1 MRVVFLLCASLLFAL
16 LPSAGRAAQ
25 PAPVSAFFA
34 NPTFTGGVLSPSGRY
49 LAAKIASKTGRD
61 ALGVVDLNDNSARMV
76 AAFDD
81 ADIGQV
87 QWVNEDRLLFD
98 STDRQIATGAVRFAP
113 GLFTVKRDG
122 SAYRQLA
129 ERRGHFIRNGY
140 AKALLPWHTYMMNQT
155 GRQDSDEVYVRN
167 VSFSGRRANAV
178 DLLRLNVVTGRT
190 ATVSLPVDAID
201 WMLDN
206 DGEPRLARSLDK
218 DMLSI
223 WIRDRDSD
231 KWRVLASFKAY
242 VPDARSF
249 VPLGFGPDG
258 TLYAKADQ
266 GGDRAAVHT
275 VDLATGAISAQP
287 ILRVDGFDFTGHLVR
302 DATRLLGV
310 RYLADAEGTAWFDP
324 AMKAIQADIDAQ
336 LPGTVNL
343 IGVPRHAQTPNLLV
357 TALSDVQPRVFFI
370 YNTATRKLNLA
381 GSAHPQIDA
390 NAMGQQYFIK
400 YAARDGLEIPA
411 LLTLPPGVHV
421 STAGKPPANLPLVVL
436 VHGGPYVRGTR
447 WEWNPETQFLASRGY
462 AVLQPEFRGSTGYGR
477 RHFTAGLKQWGLAMQ
492 DDIADG
498 ARWAIAQGYADPQR
512 ICIAGASYGGYAT
525 LMGLV
530 RDPDL
535 YKCGIDWV
543 GVTDINLMYTGS
555 WRYASDVP
563 EEYKR
568 YGMPELIGDPVKDAE
583 QLKATSPLLQAAR
596 IRQPLL
602 LAYGTAD
609 ERVPMIHG
617 TKFRDAV
624 RAVNK
629 DVEWIEYDD
638 EGHGWS
644 LPQNR
649 IDFWTRV
656 ERFLDR
662 NIGAG
667 RAGNASVPAAAKSE

>member
-1 MRVVFLLCASLLFAL
+1 MRVVSLLCASLLCAVV
-16 LPSAGRAAQ
+16 AVTAHAAP
-25 PAPVSAFFA
+25 PAPASAFFA
-34 NPTFTGGVLSPSGRY
+34 NASFTGGLLSPSGRY
-49 LAAKIASKTGRD
+49 LAAKITGKTGRD
-61 ALGVVDLNDNSARMV
+61 SLAVVDLNDNSARMV
-76 AAFDD
+76 AAFED
-81 ADIGQV
+81 ADIGHV

-98 STDRQIATGAVRFAP
+98 STDRQIATGAARFAP
-113 GLFTVKRDG
+113 GLYTAKRDG
-122 SAYRQLA
+122 SQFRQLA

-140 AKALLPWHTYMMNQT
+140 DKVLLPWHTYMMEQP
-155 GRQDSDEVYVRN
+155 GKQDTDEVYVRN
-167 VSFSGRRANAV
+167 VSFSGGRPNAV
-178 DLLRLNVVTGRT
+178 ALLRLNVVNGRT

-201 WMLDN
+201 WMLDS
-206 DGEPRLARSLDK
+206 DGEPRLAKSLDK

-223 WIRDRDSD
+223 WLRDRDTG

-242 VPDARSF
+242 VPDARAF
-249 VPLGFGPDG
+249 TPLGFGPDG
-258 TLYAKADQ
+258 TLYANASRLSDH
-266 GGDRAAVHT
+266 AAVHT

-287 ILRVDGFDFTGHLVR
+287 VVRVDGFDFTGDLVAN
-302 DATRLLGV
+302 ATHLLGM

-336 LPGTVNL
+336 LPGTINL
-343 IGVPRHAQTPNLLV
+343 IGVPRRPETPNLLV
-357 TALSDVQPRVFFI
+357 TAFSDMQPRVYFI
-370 YNTATRKLNLA
+370 YNTITRKLSVA
-381 GSAHPQIDA
+381 GSAHGNLDA
-390 NAMGQQYFIK
+390 NTMGRQYFIK
-400 YAARDGLEIPA
+400 YKARDGLEIPA
-411 LLTLPPGVHV
+411 LLTLPSGVPA
-421 STAGKPPANLPLVVL
+421 SRTGLPPANLPLVVL

-477 RHFTAGLKQWGLAMQ
+477 RHFKAGLKQWGLAMQ

-498 ARWAIAQGYADPQR
+498 TRWAIAQGYADPQR

-535 YKCGIDWV
+535 YQCGVNWV
-543 GVTDINLMYTGS
+543 GVTDINLMYTGH

-568 YGMPELIGDPVKDAE
+568 YGMPDLIGDPVKDAE
-583 QLKATSPLLQAAR
+583 QLMATSPLQQAAR
-596 IRQPLL
+596 IHQPLL

-629 DVEWIEYDD
+629 DVEWIEYED

-662 NIGAG
+662 NIGPG
-667 RAGNASVPAAAKSE
+667 RPGNAGVHAAAKSE